1 VRLLAVAR
9 REYLERVRSKTFLI
23 GTFVAPP
30 LLVAFT
36 ILPSMLVA
44 RQQGRPLSL
53 AVVDASGLLREAVER
68 KLRDARDAGRPRFAL
83 EPPGTGDVAEQRARL
98 RAAVLAGRLDGYL
111 HLPPDALERS
121 SAEFHGKSV
130 TNLRDLGLLQRSV
143 EEALVGFRLARD
155 GLPAERVQ
163 AALRGLDLKAIQVTE
178 RGEREDRGA
187 SFLLGMTMLM
197 ALYTSVALWGAAVM
211 NGVIEEKSS
220 RVVEVI
226 VSSLPATQLFAG
238 KLLGIGAA
246 GLTQFLV
253 WALAAAGV
261 SAYGVVLG
269 GTRVPELPAG
279 ALGLLLLFFLLG
291 FFLYGALYAAVGAAV
306 NSQQEAQS
314 LVFPVM
320 LPLVAGVVMF
330 PLVLMRPDGLA
341 ARAVSLVPF
350 WTPLL
355 MALRVTTL
363 MPPAWEVALSVAV
376 TSATI
381 AGLTWAAGRIFRVG
395 VLMYGKRPTCPEI
408 LKWVARG

>member
-1 VRLLAVAR
+1 
-9 REYLERVRSKTFLI
+9 
-23 GTFVAPP
+23 
-30 LLVAFT
+30 
-36 ILPSMLVA
+36 
-44 RQQGRPLSL
+44 
-53 AVVDASGLLREAVER
+53 
-68 KLRDARDAGRPRFAL
+68 
-83 EPPGTGDVAEQRARL
+83 
-98 RAAVLAGRLDGYL
+98 
-111 HLPPDALERS
+111 
-121 SAEFHGKSV
+121 
-130 TNLRDLGLLQRSV
+130 
-143 EEALVGFRLARD
+143 
-155 GLPAERVQ
+155 
-163 AALRGLDLKAIQVTE
+163 
-178 RGEREDRGA
+178 
-187 SFLLGMTMLM
+187 
-197 ALYTSVALWGAAVM
+197 
-211 NGVIEEKSS
+211 
-220 RVVEVI
+220 
-226 VSSLPATQLFAG
+226 
-238 KLLGIGAA
+238 
-246 GLTQFLV
+246 
-253 WALAAAGV
+253 
-261 SAYGVVLG
+261 
-269 GTRVPELPAG
+269 VPELPAG